1 MTDQQV
7 YISRA
12 SLDRRQREGARAG
25 VDRLDFM
32 RKAPPDGAGLSRYSN
47 GSGAAV
53 MGGVGRTAPVP
64 WRDFLGLVPVL
75 YWGGIW
81 RRTRSR

>member
-1 MTDQQV
+1 
-7 YISRA
+7 
-12 SLDRRQREGARAG
+12 LDRRQREGARAG

-53 MGGVGRTAPVP
+53 MGGGWKNRASS
-64 WRDFLGLVPVL
+64 LA
-75 YWGGIW
+75 
-81 RRTRSR
+81 

>member
-1 MTDQQV
+1 MTDQQL

-53 MGGVGRTAPVP
+53 MGGLEEPRQFPGVTSWA
-64 WRDFLGLVPVL
+64 
-75 YWGGIW
+75 
-81 RRTRSR
+81 